1 VWHNEQENNPKC
13 AYKLT
18 LNLELQTNQ
27 EILNQLQTKGI
38 NNQVTNQQ
46 HCVSECYPLLK
57 IKTHTKC
64 NEFQDD
70 KNYYYEKKQ
79 PQRELATD

>member
-1 VWHNEQENNPKC
+1 MSVKMTRIIIMRKGNLRENW
-13 AYKLT
+13 
-18 LNLELQTNQ
+18 
-27 EILNQLQTKGI
+27 LQTKGI
-38 NNQVTNQQ
+38 DNQVTNQQ

-64 NEFQDD
+64 NECQDD
-70 KNYYYEKKQ
+70 NNYYYYEKKQ